1 MGSESGII
9 IRGVFS
15 KVGSLPPSSFC
26 ALLCFLPQLSFL
38 AVLLQSSLH
47 AQSIG
52 ASPLQVLV
60 LMSRALSLSLCPG
73 RVMWVLSSRISAHG
87 PHPPHPR
94 ASCPMS
100 VCSLCQHIQ
109 PLPGQR
115 LGHLS
120 PFCKANR
127 SPGKG
132 SSSCSASWDFRHLLL
147 AHTHRHTHTGCLYLT
162 NNYLTKYANSIITV
176 ICLAVISV

>member
-38 AVLLQSSLH
+38 AVFLQSSLH
-47 AQSIG
+47 AQSIE
-52 ASPLQVLV
+52 ASSLQVLV
-60 LMSRALSLSLCPG
+60 LMFRALSLSLCSG
-73 RVMWVLSSRISAHG
+73 RVMWVPSTGFQLMVLILLTQGPPAPCLCAPCVSTSSPSLASA
-87 PHPPHPR
+87 
-94 ASCPMS
+94 
-100 VCSLCQHIQ
+100 
-109 PLPGQR
+109 